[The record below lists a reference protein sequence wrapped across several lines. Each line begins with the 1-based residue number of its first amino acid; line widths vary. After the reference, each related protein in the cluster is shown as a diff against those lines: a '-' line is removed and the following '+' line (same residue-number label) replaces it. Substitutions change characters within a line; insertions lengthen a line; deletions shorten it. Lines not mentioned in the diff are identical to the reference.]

1 MGAANIYGFPNSQ
14 AHSPR
19 NAFNL
24 SHDKLF
30 TSPVGMILPA
40 FVDDIKEGDK
50 YSLSCKNFT
59 RTDNVNTAAF
69 TSFDEKVDFW
79 FVPYR
84 LLWSGYNQWRL
95 GTTQSRSTTDLQQIG
110 SLEKHPCA
118 QWSDFLVKNSSGQNV
133 LAFDSFDYTYRYG
146 VGFLSSMVRFLDLLG
161 YGLLPLDNI
170 TQHNSV
176 KELTDAEKNKL
187 VLFFN
192 SISSNFDFNWFRLAA
207 YQCVYQH
214 AYRNE
219 DYEPLTP
226 SCYNC
231 DSLFISNRVG
241 YDGGAIY
248 PNLAPE
254 DYDANVSSPYHL
266 FHGLVPYT
274 SDVNI
279 SLIKKNEN
287 RLTLSKL
294 FTPRYKNYRRDVFS
308 TMKPSNGIVDF
319 YSQEDVDGGSFSG
332 GLLGTSVYFP
342 DPFDEITPGNQPSGR
357 VPYSGTSLRLETE
370 QGDNISV
377 SAVQLRNL
385 MAIDKFARL
394 ALYSDKNYSSLY
406 KSLLGVSV
414 DEPDVPRYLGS
425 FSSNININEVVSTSS
440 GTADVNGTK
449 ATSVLGQLAGK
460 GTGGSQSKVFS
471 ESFKEAGIIIGM
483 HYIMPYN
490 YFNPYRIDPFTRKSS
505 RYDYYY
511 PSFDGL
517 GLSPVFQSEFSY
529 YGLDKASSTFSL
541 NTLLGFNT
549 RYHEYK
555 QRINTVHGTF
565 APGQPDYSWS
575 LTINDHPYVKNEYI
589 YKIAPNVSD
598 SVFGVNWNGAMSTDP
613 FKCFYS
619 FNVMKVSNMEA
630 IGVPNT

>member
-1 MGAANIYGFPNSQ
+1 MGTANIYGFPNSQ

-19 NAFNL
+19 NAFGL

-84 LLWSGYNQWRL
+84 LLWSAYEQWRL

-110 SLEKHPCA
+110 GLVKHPCGK
-118 QWSDFLVKNSSGQNV
+118 WSDFLVKNSSGQDV

-146 VGFLSSMVRFLDLLG
+146 VGFLSSMVRMLDLLG

-176 KELTDAEKNKL
+176 KELTADEKSTLINFLKKL
-187 VLFFN
+187 N
-192 SISSNFDFNWFRLAA
+192 SNFDFNWFRLAA

-219 DYEPLTP
+219 DYESLNP
-226 SCYNC
+226 SYYNC
-231 DSLFISNRVG
+231 DSLFISNRIG
-241 YDGGAIY
+241 FDGGAIL
-248 PNLAPE
+248 PNILPE
-254 DYDANVSSPYHL
+254 DYDSNISSPYHL
-266 FHGLVPYT
+266 YHGLTPNNN
-274 SDVNI
+274 SGNI
-279 SLIKKNEN
+279 SLNQKNEN
-287 RLTLSKL
+287 RLTLQKL
-294 FTPRYKNYRRDVFS
+294 FTPRYKNYRRDLFS
-308 TMKPSNGIVDF
+308 TMKPTNGVVDF
-319 YSQEDVDGGSFSG
+319 YTQDSLDNGSFSG
-332 GLLGTSVYFP
+332 GLLGSSVSFP
-342 DPFDEITPGNQPSGR
+342 DPFETDNTSNDPSG
-357 VPYSGTSLRLETE
+357 VTPNVGPNLYQETAE
-370 QGDNISV
+370 GDSFYL
-377 SAVQLRNL
+377 SAVQLRSL
-385 MAIDKFARL
+385 MAMDKFARL
-394 ALYSDKNYSSLY
+394 ALYSDKNYSALY

-414 DEPDVPRYLGS
+414 SEPDVPRYLGS
-425 FSSNININEVVSTSS
+425 FSSNITINEVVSTSS
-440 GTADVNGTK
+440 GTATVNGTTK
-449 ATSVLGQLAGK
+449 SSVLGELAGK

-517 GLSPVFQSEFSY
+517 GLSPVYLSEFCY
-529 YGLDKASSTFSL
+529 YGLDDVTLNRL
-541 NTLLGFNT
+541 NTVLGFNT

-555 QRINTVHGTF
+555 QRVNTVHGTF
-565 APGQPDYSWS
+565 APGQPDYNWT
-575 LTINDHPYVKNEYI
+575 LTINDYPTVANEYI

-598 SVFGVNWNGAMSTDP
+598 SVFGVNWNGAMITDP

-630 IGVPNT
+630 VGVPNT